1 MIDRK
6 LTGLCALALASCPAA
21 FAQQTQQGQPG
32 VFQVAP
38 VPAARVPSTI
48 DADGRTLLL
57 RVVEETDDPERPYHY
72 VSAQIRNVPDGYAR
86 FAITGDFIV
95 GTIVT
100 PAATYRVLPATDGR
114 PFALH
119 LLARSNDPAARFRLI
134 SEPWARGQ
142 ELRHVQMERLAYIR
156 PQQVWLNDAGQYFS
170 AKGGNFGKLT
180 GFDAASVAAALR
192 NIAELTWA
200 PDPLDLKIVRVA
212 PVLPAGTLVEFSQK
226 IRGIPLSRTDRLTT
240 DARGTIVELTTQF
253 VDPAWA
259 SKRRLIAAQEGLDAA
274 LAQIA
279 IETGSP
285 VTRYELINPT
295 TLFYSVEGRTLVP
308 YYTFNIAPQP
318 SGRPAAV
325 RVNAHSKEARL
336 LVDPQL

>member
-6 LTGLCALALASCPAA
+6 LTGICALALSTCPAA
-21 FAQQTQQGQPG
+21 FSQETQQGQPG

-48 DADGRTLLL
+48 EADGRTLQLQ
-57 RVVEETDDPERPYHY
+57 VVEETDDPERPYHY
-72 VSAQIRNVPDGYAR
+72 VTAQIRNVPDGYAR

-134 SEPWARGQ
+134 SESWARGQ

-156 PQQVWLNDAGQYFS
+156 PRRVDMNEVGQYFS
-170 AKGGNFGKLT
+170 AEGGDFGKLASV
-180 GFDAASVAAALR
+180 DAAAVAAAMK
-192 NIAELTWA
+192 NIAELTYA
-200 PDPLDLKIVRVA
+200 PEPLDLQITRVV
-212 PVLPAGTLVEFSQK
+212 PRPAGTLIEFRQT
-226 IRGIPLSRTDRLTT
+226 IRGIPLFRTHELVT
-240 DARGTIVELTTQF
+240 DADGTIIELSTQF

-259 SKRRLIAAQEGLDAA
+259 GNRRVIPEKEGLEAA
-274 LAQIA
+274 IEQIE
-279 IETGSP
+279 IETGSA
-285 VTRYELINPT
+285 VTGFELLNAT
-295 TLFYSVEGRTLVP
+295 TLFYSVEAGRKLVP
-308 YYTFNIAPQP
+308 YYTFSVRPRP
-318 SGRPAAV
+318 SGGPV
-325 RVNAHSKEARL
+325 SVSVNAHSREARL
-336 LVDPQL
+336 LVNPN